1 MRKILIMTM
10 LTGVLLTNLAFA
22 ENTPILISSN
32 PAAVEEQTMN
42 SVVLNGAKLDKE
54 AFVNENGIT
63 LYPIKVVAEGLGYQV
78 VWKPETRM
86 VELIKGARYI
96 TLNTTENAYTFSK
109 MAPEKLETKAT
120 IKNGTTYVPA
130 SFFEKFLEAGVVE
143 DNGTIGVFSPYEDAA
158 RTSHLVIREFVD
170 GRIIVDHFDG
180 EGVVIPSE
188 DTVITDRETGAEI
201 KLEDLKI
208 GDTLK
213 VTHPSVMILIY
224 PPQYPAFEIERI
236 NSVDYNEGT
245 ITEIGDDWL
254 LVKTHL
260 MDIRFNIDSDTT
272 INNIAKQAVEFEHL
286 RVGNKI
292 KIYHSKA
299 MTRSL
304 PPQTLAYEI
313 IVDTHVK

>member
-10 LTGVLLTNLAFA
+10 LTGVLLTNLVFA
-22 ENTPILISSN
+22 ENTPLLISSN
-32 PAAVEEQTMN
+32 PTTVEEKTMN
-42 SVVLNGAKLDKE
+42 SVMVNGAKLDKE
-54 AFVNENGIT
+54 AIVDEAGIT
-63 LYPIKVVAEGLGYQV
+63 LYPLKGVAEGLGYQV
-78 VWKPETRM
+78 AWQPETRM

-96 TLNTTENAYTFSK
+96 TLKTTENYFTFSK

-120 IKNGTTYVPA
+120 IKNGSTYVPA
-130 SFFEKFLEAGVVE
+130 SFFDKFLDAGVITE
-143 DNGTIGVFSPYEDAA
+143 NHTIEVFSPYEDET

-170 GRIIVDHFDG
+170 GRIVVDHFEG
-180 EGVVIPSE
+180 EGVVILSE
-188 DTVITDRETGAEI
+188 ETVITDRETGAQI

-224 PPQYPAFEIERI
+224 PPQYPAIEIERI
-236 NSVDYNEGT
+236 NSVDYNEGA
-245 ITEIGDDWL
+245 ITEIGEDWL
-254 LVKTHL
+254 LVKTTL
-260 MDIRFNIDSDTT
+260 MDIRFNIDQVTTLKNNSD
-272 INNIAKQAVEFEHL
+272 QEVEFNNL

-313 IVDTHVK
+313 IVDTQVK

>member
-1 MRKILIMTM
+1 MKKILIMTM
-10 LTGVLLTNLAFA
+10 LTGLLLTNMVFA
-22 ENTPILISSN
+22 ENTPLLISSN
-32 PAAVEEQTMN
+32 PTTVEEQTMN
-42 SVVLNGAKLDKE
+42 SVLLNGAKLDKE
-54 AFVNENGIT
+54 AIVDEAGIT
-63 LYPIKVVAEGLGYQV
+63 LYPLKVVAEGLGYQV
-78 VWKPETRM
+78 VWQPETRM

-96 TLNTTENAYTFSK
+96 TLNTTENYYTFSK

-120 IKNGTTYVPA
+120 IKNGSTYVPA
-130 SFFEKFLEAGVVE
+130 SFFEKFLDAGVIA
-143 DNGTIGVFSPYEDAA
+143 DNQTIEVFSPYEDEA

-170 GRIIVDHFDG
+170 GRIVVDHFEG

-188 DTVITDRETGAEI
+188 NTVITDRETGDAI

-213 VTHPSVMILIY
+213 VTHPSIMILIY

-236 NSVDYNEGT
+236 NCVDYNEGS
-245 ITEIGDDWL
+245 ITEIGEDWL
-254 LVKTHL
+254 LVKTPL
-260 MDIRFNIDSDTT
+260 MDIRLNIDQGTT
-272 INNIAKQAVEFEHL
+272 IKNISNQAIEFEHL

-313 IVDTHVK
+313 IVDTQVK